1 MTEAIF
7 WLIAFVVLI
16 LIEIITLGLTSIW
29 FAAGCLVALIACLI
43 GAELPLQIIL
53 FVLVSLVLLFFTRP
67 IAMKYLNSSRV
78 ATNVSSLIGLN
89 ALVTEKIDNKNSQGT
104 VSINGQDWTARSK
117 DNAVIEAGNTVKVVD
132 IKGVKAIVTVI

>member
-1 MTEAIF
+1 MIEQIF

-29 FAAGCLVALIACLI
+29 FAAGAFVALIASFI
-43 GAELPLQIIL
+43 GAGVPLQITL

-67 IAMKYLNSSRV
+67 VAMKYLNSSRV
-78 ATNVSSLIGLN
+78 ATNVSSLIGLT
-89 ALVTEKIDNKNSQGT
+89 AKVTETIDNKNAQGT
-104 VSINGQDWTARSK
+104 VVINGQEWSARSK
-117 DNAVIEAGNTVKVVD
+117 NNTVIEAGSMVKVVD